1 MANKGTT
8 IKAAL
13 AEWQEQN
20 KIELSKATKVEL
32 QFRWPPIEKMDNSLS
47 VLTNCE
53 LLSLSTNCIEKINGL
68 ANLKNLKIL
77 ALGRNNI
84 KSLSGLDSLADTL
97 EELWIS
103 YNYIDKVKGV
113 LGLHK
118 LKVLYMSHNNIESWS
133 EVVKLNTLE
142 SLQDLIL
149 KGNPLPE
156 ALGEKAWQTECI
168 NKLPKISI
176 LDGIPIIRDSDI

>member
-1 MANKGTT
+1 
-8 IKAAL
+8 
-13 AEWQEQN
+13 
-20 KIELSKATKVEL
+20 
-32 QFRWPPIEKMDNSLS
+32 
-47 VLTNCE
+47 
-53 LLSLSTNCIEKINGL
+53 LSTNCIEKINGL

-149 KGNPLPE
+149 KG
-156 ALGEKAWQTECI
+156 KV
-168 NKLPKISI
+168 
-176 LDGIPIIRDSDI
+176 IIKNYTYLSL